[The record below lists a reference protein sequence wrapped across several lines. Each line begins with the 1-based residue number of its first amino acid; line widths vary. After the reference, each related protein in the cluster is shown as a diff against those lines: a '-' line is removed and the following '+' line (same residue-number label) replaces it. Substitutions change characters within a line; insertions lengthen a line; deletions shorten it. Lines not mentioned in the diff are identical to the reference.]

1 MGFRNGGEL
10 VPKLVWRVKLVAEFE
25 ARETTEVEV
34 ARLERNEQAGVADLG
49 LRLAERTADGHD
61 PGGDCPGTGDGRRQ
75 VDGDPKD
82 PATVV
87 QIFPAIQSFNLLFG
101 NAPT

>member
-1 MGFRNGGEL
+1 MATIQ
-10 VPKLVWRVKLVAEFE
+10 AE
-25 ARETTEVEV
+25 
-34 ARLERNEQAGVADLG
+34 
-49 LRLAERTADGHD
+49 
-61 PGGDCPGTGDGRRQ
+61 DCPGTGDGRRQ
-75 VDGDPKD
+75 VGGDPKD

>member
-1 MGFRNGGEL
+1 MATIQAEI
-10 VPKLVWRVKLVAEFE
+10 VPAQVTVAG
-25 ARETTEVEV
+25 RS
-34 ARLERNEQAGVADLG
+34 
-49 LRLAERTADGHD
+49 
-61 PGGDCPGTGDGRRQ
+61 TG
-75 VDGDPKD
+75 PED